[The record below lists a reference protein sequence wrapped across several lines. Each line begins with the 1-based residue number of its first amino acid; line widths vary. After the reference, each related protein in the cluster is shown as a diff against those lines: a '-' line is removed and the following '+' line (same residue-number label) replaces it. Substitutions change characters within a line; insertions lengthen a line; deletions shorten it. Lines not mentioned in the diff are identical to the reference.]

1 MSLVNSPRNCLLPI
15 TFITTF
21 LRSTSLS
28 CLQTVSSS
36 RIMSFTYG
44 PNPHWNI
51 NCKLFQNT
59 VSDSTTQHLFQ
70 SNIFV
75 ENPPPKCI
83 VFFVSLK
90 ISENN
95 RCRIN
100 NLQNRTPL
108 PLEHFNNSIFI
119 VVFTLFRVEKEWVYR
134 MQLSRMTETWTSK
147 GKGRLSSFFHSLHSY
162 MVSFLFLCGCTL
174 VSKKLTAEKFH
185 NR

>member
-1 MSLVNSPRNCLLPI
+1 
-15 TFITTF
+15 
-21 LRSTSLS
+21 
-28 CLQTVSSS
+28 
-36 RIMSFTYG
+36 MSFTYG

-75 ENPPPKCI
+75 ENPPPKYHIFFRLLLFYYLFHCI

-100 NLQNRTPL
+100 NLQNRTS

-134 MQLSRMTETWTSK
+134 MQLSRITSK